1 MEKKVKVFGA
11 ALDATDFPLNVQT
24 KLIYLNRVAQDNV
37 PEPNFLDPYEGLLL
51 YSRILSNEDY
61 VKMGK
66 LAVDSWLTPK
76 PTIEDFP
83 LIDQKIF
90 QKFADDGLVKDYSIK
105 LEKYIQKSILPDVPI
120 MIGADHSLTGGALGA
135 VSKEYGAE
143 NILVVVFDAHYD
155 GIPASVALN
164 IAKYMRDHPD
174 EVNPL
179 VPELV
184 SSVDENSDIKDNYT
198 CASFLHYLMKD
209 EIIIPENLIVFGC
222 QDYPDEEYRSIKD
235 PRIVEFVDFF
245 NSIEEK
251 GVTFIPKMESNQMIE
266 KLSSRLEKIDKPYIY
281 ISFDVDVGG
290 LKEIIA
296 ARFRNAIGID
306 KSTIIEAANT
316 IKNYMNTHKSE
327 LIGLDIME
335 IETHLLNRDFPKS
348 GRKDLTVEVVDDFLE
363 VLMF

>member
-24 KLIYLNRVAQDNV
+24 KLVYLNRIAQNAV

-51 YSRILSNEDY
+51 FSEVLSNDKY
-61 VKMGK
+61 LKIGK
-66 LAVDSWLTPK
+66 LPVDSWLTPK
-76 PTIEDFP
+76 PTIQDYP
-83 LIDQKIF
+83 LITQEEF
-90 QKFADDGLVKDYSIK
+90 QKFANDGLVKDYSNKI
-105 LEKYIQKSILPDVPI
+105 ENYIQKNILPDVPI
-120 MIGADHSLTGGALGA
+120 MIGADHSLTGGSLSAL
-135 VSKEYGAE
+135 SKEYGAE
-143 NILVVVFDAHYD
+143 NILVVIFDAHYD
-155 GIPASVALN
+155 GIPANIALN
-164 IAKYMRDHPD
+164 IAKYMKDHPD

-184 SSVDENSDIKDNYT
+184 SSVEENSDIKDTYT
-198 CASFLHYLMKD
+198 CASFLNYLMKD
-209 EIIIPENLIVFGC
+209 KIILPDNLIVFGC

-245 NSIEEK
+245 NSIEKE
-251 GVTFIPKMESNQMIE
+251 GVTFIPKMKSTQMIQ
-266 KLSSRLEKIDKPYIY
+266 KLSSKLEKFDKPYIY

-296 ARFRNAIGID
+296 ARFRNAIGIE
-306 KSTIIEAANT
+306 KSTILDAAEV
-316 IKNYMNTHKSE
+316 IKKKINSSKCK

-363 VLMF
+363 ILI